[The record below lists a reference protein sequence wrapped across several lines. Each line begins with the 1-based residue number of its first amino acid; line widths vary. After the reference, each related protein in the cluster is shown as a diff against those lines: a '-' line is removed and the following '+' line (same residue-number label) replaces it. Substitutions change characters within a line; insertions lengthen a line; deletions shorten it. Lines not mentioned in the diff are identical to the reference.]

1 MRLFKP
7 VSSDSSMLTYIWI
20 PIFNSAL
27 LRTELK
33 PNQLSIRYFMFVVF
47 NGKGCGLLYR
57 MCDCVCVCNDVLHCC
72 CNAYRMCWFEGDCCC
87 NVYRICRFEEG
98 CGTHKQKYF
107 FPFKTRL
114 NSYLMG
120 FQILKILKLEL
131 GSSLW
136 VSKMWKLEA
145 SAISALIWRI
155 ILHAGCYAMPCMS
168 GSVCTEGPF

>member
-1 MRLFKP
+1 MVKEC
-7 VSSDSSMLTYIWI
+7 D
-20 PIFNSAL
+20 
-27 LRTELK
+27 
-33 PNQLSIRYFMFVVF
+33 
-47 NGKGCGLLYR
+47 LLYR

-72 CNAYRMCWFEGDCCC
+72 CN
-87 NVYRICRFEEG
+87 VYRICGFEED
-98 CGTHKQKYF
+98 CGTQKQKYFF

-120 FQILKILKLEL
+120 FQILKIPRLEL

-145 SAISALIWRI
+145 SAISAFIWRI

-168 GSVCTEGPF
+168 GSVCTKGPF